1 MACVLALP
9 IFAALT
15 AANWFASL
23 AFYRS
28 TFGPGPDRPLDDAPD
43 GGAIA
48 TADPNRGAIAA
59 AAIAAAAIAI
69 VTLTCYLPFVIGY
82 PAGCLVWAFAA
93 FTYLALPTGRAA
105 VLFGYLAVNSLLSRA
120 VVLGVMQM
128 FGN

>member
-1 MACVLALP
+1 MAYVLALP

-28 TFGPGPDRPLDDAPD
+28 TFGPDPDGPPDGEPD

-48 TADPNRGAIAA
+48 TAAPDRGAVAA
-59 AAIAAAAIAI
+59 SAIAL
-69 VTLTCYLPFVIGY
+69 VTLTCYLPFVVGY
-82 PAGCLVWAFAA
+82 PVGCLVWAFAA

-120 VVLGVMQM
+120 VVLGIMQM

>member
-1 MACVLALP
+1 MAYVLALP

-28 TFGPGPDRPLDDAPD
+28 TFGPDSDRSPDGDPD
-43 GGAIA
+43 GGTIA
-48 TADPNRGAIAA
+48 TAAPDRGAVAA
-59 AAIAAAAIAI
+59 VAISL
-69 VTLTCYLPFVIGY
+69 VTLTCFLPFLVGY
-82 PAGCLVWAFAA
+82 PVGCLVWAFAA
-93 FTYLALPTGRAA
+93 FVYLALPTGRAA

>member
-23 AFYRS
+23 AFYRA
-28 TFGPGPDRPLDDAPD
+28 TFGPDPD
-43 GGAIA
+43 GAH
-48 TADPNRGAIAA
+48 DRGAVAA
-59 AAIAAAAIAI
+59 AAIAL
-69 VTLTCYLPFVIGY
+69 VTLTCYLPFAAGY
-82 PAGCLVWAFAA
+82 PAGCLVWAGAA
-93 FTYLALPTGRAA
+93 FVYLALPTGRAA
-105 VLFGYLAVNSLLSRA
+105 VLFGYLAVNSLVSRA

>member
-23 AFYRS
+23 AFYRA
-28 TFGPGPDRPLDDAPD
+28 TFGPDSDRSPDGAPD

-48 TADPNRGAIAA
+48 TPDRGAVAA
-59 AAIAAAAIAI
+59 VAISL
-69 VTLTCYLPFVIGY
+69 VTLTCFLPFLVGY
-82 PAGCLVWAFAA
+82 PVGCLVWAFAA
-93 FTYLALPTGRAA
+93 FVYLALPTGRAA